1 MMLQSLLRGLNRRRL
16 KDPSYEFLFD
26 DPHPDEVVCFDTET
40 SGLDP
45 KKAEILSLAAVR
57 IRGNRVLTSQRL
69 NMVFKPQKAIDQESI
84 KVHRL
89 RHVDVANGLDIYEG
103 LDRFLRFVGNRPL
116 VGYFLEFD
124 VAMVNRV
131 VKPWLGIGLPNRCTE
146 VSALYYDYRVRGRD
160 GVYTGNID
168 LRFDTI
174 MSELKLP
181 VLPAHDALN
190 DAIMTALM
198 YVKLQALLHGS
209 SSAEG

>member
-1 MMLQSLLRGLNRRRL
+1 MLQSLLRGFNRRRL
-16 KDPSYEFLFD
+16 KDPSYSFLFD
-26 DPHPDEVVCFDTET
+26 PPHPDEVVCFDTET

-57 IRGNRVLTSQRL
+57 IRGNRILTSQRL
-69 NMVFKPQKAIDQESI
+69 NMVLKPQNAINQESI

-89 RHVDVANGLDIYEG
+89 RHVDVMNGLDIYEG

-124 VAMVNRV
+124 VAMVNRYV
-131 VKPWLGIGLPNRCTE
+131 RPWLGISLPQPCTE

-174 MSELKLP
+174 MDELKLP

-190 DAIMTALM
+190 DTVMTAMM
-198 YVKLQALLHGS
+198 YVKLQAAMKS
-209 SSAEG
+209 SSEG